1 MIGYIFKAENSVT
14 KKTYIGKYLSVSFN
28 RKYIGNDP
36 GVLADAEQYGVNTF
50 TVSMIKAFE
59 TVKDCEMAYDEF
71 VKAVKDDE
79 NYYNCEKKTTSKPK
93 KEKPIVEEVDETP
106 VVEKP
111 KKSRKKKI
119 VEE

>member
-14 KKTYIGKYLSVSFN
+14 KKTYIGKHLSVSFN
-28 RKYIGNDP
+28 RKYIGDNP
-36 GVLADAEQYGVNTF
+36 GVLADAEQYGANTF

-71 VKAVKDDE
+71 VKAIKDDE
-79 NYYNCEKKTTSKPK
+79 NYYNCEKKSTTKAK
-93 KEKPIVEEVDETP
+93 KEKVVEEVEETP

>member
-1 MIGYIFKAENSVT
+1 MVGYIFKAENSVT

-28 RKYIGNDP
+28 RKYIGDNP
-36 GVLADAEQYGVNTF
+36 GVIADVEQYGANTF

-59 TVKDCEMAYDEF
+59 TVKDCEMAYAEF

-79 NYYNCEKKTTSKPK
+79 NYYNCEKKAKA
-93 KEKPIVEEVDETP
+93 KEDKPIFEEETI
-106 VVEKP
+106 VEKP
-111 KKSRKKKI
+111 KKSRKKKV